1 MTSLVAGTPDISS
14 TYVSPSRT
22 GGRADR
28 TTGDGTRQHGRAR
41 SCIQEG
47 QRQHI
52 EATRARPSP
61 DPACA
66 ETTSS
71 GLQTDHVQTAIHSR
85 LAAVRVYPATSCFIP
100 RPSTRL
106 PASIHVWPAYTQPR
120 RRPCTASSAQ
130 RPSSAAT
137 QRPLDGGALLCRLAL
152 DTTAQSA
159 APVHHGSS

>member
-1 MTSLVAGTPDISS
+1 MQALLISAAHTCRHRELAGVQIEQ
-14 TYVSPSRT
+14 
-22 GGRADR
+22 RAMES
-28 TTGDGTRQHGRAR
+28 GSMAGHVRAF
-41 SCIQEG
+41 QEG

-100 RPSTRL
+100 RPSPRL
-106 PASIHVWPAYTQPR
+106 PASLRVRLADTQPR
-120 RRPCTASSAQ
+120 QHTRTASSAQ

-152 DTTAQSA
+152 DTTTQSA